1 MKKNTYSLLAILL
14 VLTTGCSTDNSDNLA
29 MKPSEDAVSYLE
41 KSGDQYQLFFH
52 GEPFY
57 IKGVTS
63 FGEFDNLSEYG
74 GNCVRLW
81 DTDTAMASLDKAQ
94 EHNLGVMLVLNMLS
108 ERQGMDYSNREWVL
122 AQRGRLKK
130 DVMKYKDHPALLMW
144 SLGNEL
150 DLDYKNLEVWKELDT
165 LSKIVRDLDDK
176 HLITTS
182 IMPKRNTL
190 DYLEK
195 YCPGIPIVGINSFG
209 FAPDVENLMGGARGW
224 NKPYFLSEWGPRGYW
239 EVYQTD
245 WEAAYEASSTEKVA
259 FMTEVYQ
266 EHIEPNNKNC
276 IGSFVFFWGFK
287 QERTHTW
294 FSFFDPDGNPS
305 ELAQTIRHL
314 WTAEGSVLPRF
325 DIQDFTLNGIT
336 EDKSIYL
343 QPGEKAEV
351 TIEVTHRD
359 GLDISSIWE
368 IRKEGNYR
376 GINGGDQEPDTSP
389 LQGLIA
395 NQSEFSIDFTAPMQ
409 EGAYRVFFTVKDS
422 TGTYGTAN
430 KCFFVMNSGN

>member
-1 MKKNTYSLLAILL
+1 MKKNTYSLLVIVL
-14 VLTTGCSTDNSDNLA
+14 VLITSCSTDNSDMLA

-41 KSGDQYQLFFH
+41 KSGDEYQLFFQ

-81 DTDTAMASLDKAQ
+81 DTDTAMASLDKAH
-94 EHNLGVMLVLNMLS
+94 EHNLAVMLVLNMLS

-122 AQRGRLKK
+122 AQRARLSK

-150 DLDYKNLEVWKELDT
+150 DLDYKNLEVWRELDT
-165 LSKIVRDLDDK
+165 LSKMVQRLDDK

-182 IMPKRNTL
+182 IMPKRSTL
-190 DYLEK
+190 DYLEEH
-195 YCPGIPIVGINSFG
+195 CPGIPIVGINSFG
-209 FAPDVENLMGGARGW
+209 FAPDVENLMGGPRGW
-224 NKPYFLSEWGPRGYW
+224 HKPYFLSEWGPKGYW

-245 WEAAYEASSTEKVA
+245 WEASYEANSTEKSA
-259 FMTEVYQ
+259 FMSTVYQ
-266 EHIEPNNKNC
+266 NHIEPNKTNC
-276 IGSFVFFWGFK
+276 VGSFVFFWGHK

-294 FSFFDPDGNPS
+294 FSFFDENGNPS
-305 ELAQTIRHL
+305 ELAHTLRHF
-314 WTAEGSVLPRF
+314 WTGEGNGAPRF
-325 DIQDFTLNGIT
+325 DIGNFALNGIA

-343 QPGEKAEV
+343 QPGEKAEI
-351 TIEVTHRD
+351 TIDVAHRD
-359 GLDISSIWE
+359 GMENSSMWE
-368 IRKEGNYR
+368 IRAEGSYR

-389 LQGLIA
+389 LEGLIT
-395 NQSEFSIDFTAPMQ
+395 NQSNTSLQFNAPSQ
-409 EGAYRVFFTVKDS
+409 EGAYRVFYTVKDS
-422 TGTYGTAN
+422 TGTFGTAN
-430 KCFFVMNSGN
+430 KCFFVMSSGQ